1 MWLLLRL
8 SKPASARI
16 EGRRDRRHWRDRRGR
31 LLLPK
36 AAAALKARRLRL
48 EAP

>member
-16 EGRRDRRHWRDRRGR
+16 EGRRDRRGR